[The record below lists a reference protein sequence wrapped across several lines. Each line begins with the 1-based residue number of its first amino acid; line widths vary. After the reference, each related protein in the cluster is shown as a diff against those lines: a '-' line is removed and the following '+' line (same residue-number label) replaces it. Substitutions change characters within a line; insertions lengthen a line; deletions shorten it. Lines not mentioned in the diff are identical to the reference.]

1 MKKLILILFFIF
13 ICCGCYNYKE
23 LNDLAITSAIG
34 IDKTDDG
41 YKITAQVVNTQ
52 KEGTDNNSSA
62 DPKIVVYEHTSKT
75 VQEAVRYMVL
85 ESPKRLYPNHM
96 QVIVIGEAVAK
107 DGILEALD
115 IFFRD
120 SELQKNFYVLISK
133 DVSANQILKTLTPV
147 DSIVSSSIKKSLESD
162 SSYLGITELV
172 TYDELINTYL
182 NPNKEISLPS
192 VTLTGKIKGS
202 DKIENIE
209 KSDSST
215 KVVLSQMVIFK
226 GDKMIGYLDDK
237 QSIALSFIKGKIN
250 NTLIKYKCDRG
261 YIVVEAI
268 NSKSSIDVD
277 NSGNF
282 KIKISGDA
290 TINEVSCD
298 INLEE
303 NKAIDKINKEV
314 NKEVKKNINNT
325 IEYIKNTYNSDV
337 FGFLD
342 IMYKNKYPLYKKV
355 NKDWYND
362 KFKDSKIDIDVN
374 IKIIEKGN
382 TLRVIKHEKQTN
394 K

>member
-41 YKITAQVVNTQ
+41 YKVTAQVVNTQ

-209 KSDSST
+209 KADSST
-215 KVVLSQMVIFK
+215 KVVLSQMAIFK
-226 GDKMIGYLDDK
+226 DDKMIGYLDDK

-282 KIKISGDA
+282 KIKISGNA

-342 IMYKNKYPLYKKV
+342 IMYKNKYSLYKKV

>member
-1 MKKLILILFFIF
+1 MKKILITLSFIF

-34 IDKTDDG
+34 IDKSDDG
-41 YKITAQVVNTQ
+41 YKVTAQVVNTQ
-52 KEGTDNNSSA
+52 KEGTDNNSSS
-62 DPKIVVYEHTSKT
+62 DPKIIIYEHTSKT

-96 QVIVIGEAVAK
+96 QVIIISENVAK
-107 DGILEALD
+107 DGILGSLD
-115 IFFRD
+115 LFFRD
-120 SELQKNFYVLISK
+120 SELQKNFYVLIAK
-133 DVSANQILKTLTPV
+133 DVSANQILKTLTPA
-147 DSIVSSSIKKSLESD
+147 DSIVSSNIKKSLESD

-192 VTLTGKIKGS
+192 VTLKGKMKGS
-202 DKIENIE
+202 DKIDNIE
-209 KSDSST
+209 KADSST
-215 KVVLSQMVIFK
+215 KVVLSQMAIFK
-226 GDKMIGYLDDK
+226 DDKMIGYLDDK

-250 NTLIKYKCDRG
+250 NTIIKYKCNGG
-261 YIVVEAI
+261 YVVVETT
-268 NSKSSIDVD
+268 NSKSSINVD
-277 NSGNF
+277 NKGNF
-282 KIKISGDA
+282 RISGDA

-342 IMYKNKYPLYKKV
+342 IMYKNKYSLYKKV

>member
-147 DSIVSSSIKKSLESD
+147 DSIVSLSIKKSLESD

-342 IMYKNKYPLYKKV
+342 IMYKNKYSLYKKV